1 MDLFFKAI
9 NLICTGVS
17 FVLVIFA
24 VLRFRKERLFK
35 PFALLISV
43 FLSAILLPVYF
54 SISGIRL
61 NFALGFVIFTLG
73 LGLGVISG
81 GTAKLRPDTKGVMG
95 KQSWIAF
102 LIWGLSLVFSMLLN
116 LTNSTTASA
125 LGALPL
131 CFTTGIQVSSNMI
144 LAFRTLRLGRL
155 RPAGL
160 GR

>member
-1 MDLFFKAI
+1 MTIFFKAI
-9 NLICTGVS
+9 NLVCTGIS
-17 FVLVIFA
+17 FALIIFA
-24 VLRFRKERLFK
+24 VLKFRKERLFK
-35 PFALLISV
+35 PFALLVSV

-73 LGLGVISG
+73 LGLGMVSG
-81 GTAKLRPDTKGVMG
+81 GTAKLRHDMKGVMG

-102 LIWGLSLVFSMLLN
+102 LIWGISLVFSMLLN

-131 CFTTGIQVSSNMI
+131 CFTTGIQVSSNLI
-144 LAFRTLRLGRL
+144 LAIRTFRLRRLRL
-155 RPAGL
+155 AGMS
-160 GR
+160 R